1 MKPVQLV
8 LSAFG
13 SYGGTEVVDFEKIKQ
28 GLFLI
33 TGDTGAGKTTIFD
46 GISYALYG
54 QTSGQRRDGEMM
66 RSQYAPEDRETYV
79 EFTFSEG
86 GNIYKIRRNPSFL
99 RRSRR
104 RNKDGGYRPIRTG
117 AAVELTLEDGRIF
130 PGKMKETDRKIIE
143 IIGMD
148 SEQFRQVSMISQG
161 DFMKLLLASSKERKE
176 IFSRIFPT
184 EIYRK
189 IQKKLADREK
199 EMYGGLEDLRKQC
212 SREIENVRCMEGS
225 IYEKVWEEDGRFSEL
240 DNGKVMEL
248 LEEMNREAAEREAE
262 LQRSLAQVEKVLEAD
277 RKVVLKRQETDRMQ
291 SDQKQIREALRE
303 CADLETAAVL
313 RLSEVKT
320 AYEERWPEI
329 QKEKLRI
336 QAEMP
341 EYDRMDAQERS
352 LAAAQKALE
361 KCRILKTENQNR
373 MEENHRQ
380 QEALLKAQSALKNSG
395 AEAIRAAGERD
406 SLKKKLDSV
415 QKILREKPLWDEI
428 AKKAAEVKEETA
440 EHLRNYRSA
449 SRQYD
454 RVYEQFIGAQAGLL
468 ARNLEEGTPCPV
480 CGATHH
486 PKLSRD
492 WRENDGVD
500 RAMVE
505 KAREIREEC
514 EKQVEISRALSEEI
528 RAKAEGFKSR
538 IIQRASEWMADGE
551 TAFEKG
557 GFWKNAG
564 EISDDIRNQF
574 LAAEKRW
581 RQCSEEAERFEKNI
595 LELQKLE
602 KCREALRSA
611 DVDAVQKQTA
621 LEGEVKTI
629 RERLEEIREKLRFL
643 SKEEAASR
651 LRTLEA
657 CGLALETELTAAQKH
672 LEEIHSSQQLN
683 QGKLEEG
690 QRQILRAEAFLAALE
705 ENDCQNFTAAGW
717 REKPERAEVIRRK
730 EEISAEEKKIYSIRR
745 NNEDIRE
752 RLKKLF
758 KAYGRDQEEFA
769 ALRHLS
775 QAANGQMAGKPRIDF
790 QTYMQRRY
798 FKQIVSAAN
807 QRLIGMSGGQFLLE
821 CRNLEN
827 LGRQGEV
834 GLDLDVYSM
843 VNDRVRDVRTL
854 SGGESFMAALALA
867 LGMADVIACQAG
879 KIHVD
884 TLFIDEGFG
893 SLDEGARNQAV
904 RILGELAGRDRL
916 VGIISHVSELR
927 EQIGTK
933 IIVKKKSGGSHIF
946 MDVSV

>member
-454 RVYEQFIGAQAGLL
+454 RVYEQFIGAQAGLWPEIWKRGRP
-468 ARNLEEGTPCPV
+468 ARSAGPP
-480 CGATHH
+480 
-486 PKLSRD
+486 
-492 WRENDGVD
+492 
-500 RAMVE
+500 
-505 KAREIREEC
+505 
-514 EKQVEISRALSEEI
+514 
-528 RAKAEGFKSR
+528 
-538 IIQRASEWMADGE
+538 IIQS
-551 TAFEKG
+551 
-557 GFWKNAG
+557 
-564 EISDDIRNQF
+564 
-574 LAAEKRW
+574 
-581 RQCSEEAERFEKNI
+581 
-595 LELQKLE
+595 
-602 KCREALRSA
+602 
-611 DVDAVQKQTA
+611 
-621 LEGEVKTI
+621 
-629 RERLEEIREKLRFL
+629 
-643 SKEEAASR
+643 
-651 LRTLEA
+651 
-657 CGLALETELTAAQKH
+657 
-672 LEEIHSSQQLN
+672 
-683 QGKLEEG
+683 
-690 QRQILRAEAFLAALE
+690 
-705 ENDCQNFTAAGW
+705 
-717 REKPERAEVIRRK
+717 
-730 EEISAEEKKIYSIRR
+730 
-745 NNEDIRE
+745 
-752 RLKKLF
+752 
-758 KAYGRDQEEFA
+758 
-769 ALRHLS
+769 
-775 QAANGQMAGKPRIDF
+775 
-790 QTYMQRRY
+790 
-798 FKQIVSAAN
+798 
-807 QRLIGMSGGQFLLE
+807 
-821 CRNLEN
+821 
-827 LGRQGEV
+827 
-834 GLDLDVYSM
+834 
-843 VNDRVRDVRTL
+843 
-854 SGGESFMAALALA
+854 
-867 LGMADVIACQAG
+867 
-879 KIHVD
+879 
-884 TLFIDEGFG
+884 
-893 SLDEGARNQAV
+893 
-904 RILGELAGRDRL
+904 
-916 VGIISHVSELR
+916 
-927 EQIGTK
+927 
-933 IIVKKKSGGSHIF
+933 
-946 MDVSV
+946 

>member
-361 KCRILKTENQNR
+361 TACC
-373 MEENHRQ
+373 
-380 QEALLKAQSALKNSG
+380 AALKHYVGGKKPISVGSTDCNIPLSLGIPSASFGMYRGGG
-395 AEAIRAAGERD
+395 AHTREEWIEPS
-406 SLKKKLDSV
+406 SLCGGM
-415 QKILREKPLWDEI
+415 
-428 AKKAAEVKEETA
+428 KAA
-440 EHLRNYRSA
+440 A
-449 SRQYD
+449 S
-454 RVYEQFIGAQAGLL
+454 VLMNWF
-468 ARNLEEGTPCPV
+468 
-480 CGATHH
+480 
-486 PKLSRD
+486 S
-492 WRENDGVD
+492 
-500 RAMVE
+500 
-505 KAREIREEC
+505 
-514 EKQVEISRALSEEI
+514 
-528 RAKAEGFKSR
+528 
-538 IIQRASEWMADGE
+538 
-551 TAFEKG
+551 
-557 GFWKNAG
+557 
-564 EISDDIRNQF
+564 
-574 LAAEKRW
+574 
-581 RQCSEEAERFEKNI
+581 
-595 LELQKLE
+595 
-602 KCREALRSA
+602 
-611 DVDAVQKQTA
+611 
-621 LEGEVKTI
+621 
-629 RERLEEIREKLRFL
+629 
-643 SKEEAASR
+643 
-651 LRTLEA
+651 
-657 CGLALETELTAAQKH
+657 
-672 LEEIHSSQQLN
+672 
-683 QGKLEEG
+683 
-690 QRQILRAEAFLAALE
+690 
-705 ENDCQNFTAAGW
+705 
-717 REKPERAEVIRRK
+717 
-730 EEISAEEKKIYSIRR
+730 
-745 NNEDIRE
+745 
-752 RLKKLF
+752 
-758 KAYGRDQEEFA
+758 
-769 ALRHLS
+769 
-775 QAANGQMAGKPRIDF
+775 
-790 QTYMQRRY
+790 
-798 FKQIVSAAN
+798 
-807 QRLIGMSGGQFLLE
+807 
-821 CRNLEN
+821 
-827 LGRQGEV
+827 
-834 GLDLDVYSM
+834 
-843 VNDRVRDVRTL
+843 
-854 SGGESFMAALALA
+854 
-867 LGMADVIACQAG
+867 
-879 KIHVD
+879 
-884 TLFIDEGFG
+884 
-893 SLDEGARNQAV
+893 
-904 RILGELAGRDRL
+904 
-916 VGIISHVSELR
+916 
-927 EQIGTK
+927 
-933 IIVKKKSGGSHIF
+933 
-946 MDVSV
+946 